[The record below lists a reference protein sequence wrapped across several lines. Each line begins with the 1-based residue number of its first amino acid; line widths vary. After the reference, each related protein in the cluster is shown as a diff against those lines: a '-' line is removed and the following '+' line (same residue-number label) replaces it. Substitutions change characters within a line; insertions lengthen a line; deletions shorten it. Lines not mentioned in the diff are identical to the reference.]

1 VSVNAQRRRV
11 VIDVQVGGVRFRRAL
26 ADALNRAV
34 AGEPGG
40 PWRIRL
46 GPGAPLG
53 HEGHAPPFRHWW
65 WSVRLTGAD
74 GRPHALLVG
83 PQNQNPP
90 YLEVLVRNALQVE
103 CLSVCDTG
111 VLRHG
116 SAGAPEKAKSLREAI
131 ACF

>member
-1 VSVNAQRRRV
+1 MSVSPQGRPV
-11 VIDVQVGGVRFRRAL
+11 VIDVQVGEIPLRRAL

-34 AGEPGG
+34 AGQPGG

-46 GPGAPLG
+46 GRAPLG
-53 HEGHAPPFRHWW
+53 NKGHAPPFRHWW

-74 GRPHALLVG
+74 RSSHELLVG

-90 YLEVLVRNALQVE
+90 YLEALVRNALQVE

-111 VLRHG
+111 VIRHG
-116 SAGAPEKAKSLREAI
+116 SADAPENAKSLREAI